1 MIFAIDIGNTR
12 TKAVLI
18 DENLNILAQKNWST
32 PEFFEPDM
40 WKSFFEIMYA
50 LDPLFFIAEL
60 RISCVS
66 WRAFLSLRVH
76 LGYDTK
82 ESFNIDR
89 EFNQDLLI
97 LPINNSVVLE
107 FDIPINREFVT
118 GMIGTDR
125 LLAAY
130 AAHKIFK
137 KNTTV
142 VCLGTATTIDL
153 VTGMGVFFSGAILP
167 GIDVAYQG
175 LLNRAT
181 SLPPLSDLP
190 LSDKTLNTNTAESL
204 YAGLFLSQALV
215 IEEMS
220 KKQIQEA
227 ALKNPCNIVL
237 TGGRSYSVSSHIRM
251 EHDIVENLVAY
262 GLALIPKKND
272 PVREEEIDK
281 KYLKNINIINK
292 AYSPDSR
299 IIDLKDINH
308 E

>member
-1 MIFAIDIGNTR
+1 MIFAIDVGNTR

-18 DENLNILAQKNWST
+18 DENLKIVAQKNWST
-32 PEFFEPDM
+32 PEFFEPDR
-40 WKSFFEIMYA
+40 WKYFFEIMYA

-82 ESFNIDR
+82 ESFDINR
-89 EFNQDLLI
+89 EFNKDLLI
-97 LPINNSVVLE
+97 LPIHNFVILE
-107 FDIPINREFVT
+107 ADIPINREFVT

-153 VTGMGVFFSGAILP
+153 ITGTGVFFSGSILP
-167 GIDVAYQG
+167 GIDVSYQG
-175 LLNRAT
+175 LIDRAN
-181 SLPPLSDLP
+181 SLPALSDLP
-190 LSDKTLNTNTAESL
+190 LSDKMLNTDTAHSL
-204 YAGLFLSQALV
+204 YTGLFLSQALV
-215 IEEMS
+215 IEEIS

-227 ALKNPCNIVL
+227 ALKNPCNIAL
-237 TGGRSYSVSSHIRM
+237 TGGRSYSISPHIRM
-251 EHDIVENLVAY
+251 EHDIVDNLVAY
-262 GLALIPKKND
+262 GLALIPEKNNPMKKCKFN
-272 PVREEEIDK
+272 K
-281 KYLKNINIINK
+281 KHLKNIKIINK
-292 AYSPDSR
+292 EYSPDSR

>member
-1 MIFAIDIGNTR
+1 MIFAIDVGNTR

-18 DENLNILAQKNWST
+18 DETLNIVTQKNWST
-32 PEFFEPDM
+32 PEFFEPDR
-40 WKSFFEIMYA
+40 WNSFFDEMYA
-50 LDPLFFIAEL
+50 LNPLFFIAEL

-66 WRAFLSLRVH
+66 WRAFLSLRVY

-82 ESFNIDR
+82 ESFDINK
-89 EFNQDLLI
+89 EFNEDLLI
-97 LPINNSVVLE
+97 LPINNSVILE
-107 FDIPINREFVT
+107 SDIPINREFVT
-118 GMIGTDR
+118 GMVGTDR

-153 VTGMGVFFSGAILP
+153 ITGTGVFFSGSILP
-167 GIDVAYQG
+167 GIDVSYQG
-175 LLNRAT
+175 LLDRAT

-190 LSDKTLNTNTAESL
+190 LSDKMLNTNTTHSL
-204 YAGLFLSQALV
+204 YTGLFLSQALV

-227 ALKNPCNIVL
+227 SLKNPCNVVL
-237 TGGRSYSVSSHIRM
+237 TGGRSYSISSHIRKQ
-251 EHDIVENLVAY
+251 HDIVENLVAY

-272 PVREEEIDK
+272 PIKESKFDK
-281 KYLKNINIINK
+281 KHLKNIKIINK
-292 AYSPDSR
+292 AYSPNSR
-299 IIDLKDINH
+299 ILDLKDINH

>member
-1 MIFAIDIGNTR
+1 MIFAIDVGNTR

-18 DENLNILAQKNWST
+18 DENLKIVAQKNWST
-32 PEFFEPDM
+32 PEFFEPDR
-40 WKSFFEIMYA
+40 WKYFFEIMYA

-82 ESFNIDR
+82 ESFDINR
-89 EFNQDLLI
+89 EFNKDLLI
-97 LPINNSVVLE
+97 LPIHNFVILE
-107 FDIPINREFVT
+107 SDIPINREFVT

-153 VTGMGVFFSGAILP
+153 ITGTGVFFSGSILP
-167 GIDVAYQG
+167 GIDVSYQG
-175 LLNRAT
+175 LIDRAN
-181 SLPPLSDLP
+181 SLPALSDLP
-190 LSDKTLNTNTAESL
+190 LSDKMLNTDTAHSL
-204 YAGLFLSQALV
+204 YTGLFLSQALV
-215 IEEMS
+215 IEEIS

-227 ALKNPCNIVL
+227 ALKNPCNIAL
-237 TGGRSYSVSSHIRM
+237 TGGRSYSISPHIRM
-251 EHDIVENLVAY
+251 EHDIVDNLVAY
-262 GLALIPKKND
+262 GLALIPEKNNPMKKCKFN
-272 PVREEEIDK
+272 K
-281 KYLKNINIINK
+281 KHLKNIKIINK
-292 AYSPDSR
+292 EYSPDSR